1 MIITIHTI
9 KQKTMTAA
17 DIVTIHIIKL
27 YRIFISPLFGATC
40 RFNPTCSEYSIVAIN
55 RYGIFKGGFLSAKR
69 ILKCH
74 PFHAGGDD
82 PVP

>member
-1 MIITIHTI
+1 MIKIIYTI

-17 DIVTIHIIKL
+17 DIFAINIIKL
-27 YRIFISPLFGATC
+27 YRIFISPLLGATC
-40 RFNPTCSEYSIVAIN
+40 RFNPTCSEYSIIAIN

-82 PVP
+82 QVP